1 MKGDRRM
8 PNRVSSMCWKQAVHH
23 LQVFAH
29 SSPILDL
36 PRTGHYWISK
46 DTGDERL
53 LTFVL
58 SLEKVAP
65 FSLYSQL
72 HCYFLKKQDTVYS
85 IGEQCFCFSFPC
97 LVFFYFF
104 ILFLTGF
111 KIPLNSVRRK
121 LPAKP
126 NLKARTSVFC
136 CCHCFYTNSLP
147 EICQF
152 KT

>member
-1 MKGDRRM
+1 MSALCAG
-8 PNRVSSMCWKQAVHH
+8 NKQCITFRS
-23 LQVFAH
+23 L
-29 SSPILDL
+29 PILHL
-36 PRTGHYWISK
+36 FSTCPGLEHYWISK

-72 HCYFLKKQDTVYS
+72 HCYFLKNQDTVYS

-97 LVFFYFF
+97 LVFFYFYFF